1 MKHLM
6 RYEGYTTQQR
16 VDDLLDKISNYGIN
30 SLNKL
35 EKDFLDAHKMGK
47 EEEVHNILTKKESEC
62 TFEDDSGMI
71 RFEFD
76 KIEKGGTLTQFK
88 GYMFRP
94 DGIYQFTKELKKINY
109 KIVDRKLIADTIPEI
124 SDILFGKNYPYA
136 KWNTYEKTLALL
148 TATSQSTNPK
158 LNMPLILKEYR
169 AKLAEEGLVIPGGI
183 D

>member
-1 MKHLM
+1 M

-62 TFEDDSGMI
+62 TFEDDSGMF

-76 KIEKGGTLTQFK
+76 KIEKVDDEFRYYGTIYLPNLTIGG
-88 GYMFRP
+88 
-94 DGIYQFTKELKKINY
+94 
-109 KIVDRKLIADTIPEI
+109 KLI
-124 SDILFGKNYPYA
+124 SVKLYGYILYH
-136 KWNTYEKTLALL
+136 T
-148 TATSQSTNPK
+148 
-158 LNMPLILKEYR
+158 
-169 AKLAEEGLVIPGGI
+169 
-183 D
+183 

>member
-62 TFEDDSGMI
+62 TFEDDSGMF

-76 KIEKGGTLTQFK
+76 KIEKVDDEFRYYGTIYLPNLTIGGKVISGKLY
-88 GYMFRP
+88 GYILYHTSSGFISP
-94 DGIYQFTKELKKINY
+94 EFYKSENGTDYEIFDFCSGSEYELDSFLEYVIS
-109 KIVDRKLIADTIPEI
+109 EI
-124 SDILFGKNYPYA
+124 EQK
-136 KWNTYEKTLALL
+136 
-148 TATSQSTNPK
+148 
-158 LNMPLILKEYR
+158 
-169 AKLAEEGLVIPGGI
+169 
-183 D
+183 